1 MATLARLAADANMP
15 PKEDTALTREVASS
29 ATDRAAGQGVTAAI
43 AGLAA

>member
-1 MATLARLAADANMP
+1 MATLARLAADASLLP
-15 PKEDTALTREVASS
+15 EEDTGLAREVASS